1 MTETAQ
7 KDYEYRLRYKQ
18 GGMHIHCR
26 VFSRLKGQETWAK
39 SGDLVLR
46 AEEWVSFQ
54 AAFAGA
60 EFLEEDF

>member
-7 KDYEYRLRYKQ
+7 RDYEYRIRYKQ

-46 AEEWVSFQ
+46 AE
-54 AAFAGA
+54 
-60 EFLEEDF
+60 